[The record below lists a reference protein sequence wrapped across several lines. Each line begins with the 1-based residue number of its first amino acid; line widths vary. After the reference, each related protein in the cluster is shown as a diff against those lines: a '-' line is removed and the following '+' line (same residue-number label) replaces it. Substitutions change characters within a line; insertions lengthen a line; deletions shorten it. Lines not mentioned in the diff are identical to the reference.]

1 MLVLAKV
8 IVSHIESNGKAWFG
22 RPFDPSAGLRTSSA
36 QDRLTTG
43 GFGKLTTGGFDK
55 RVYFSFE
62 ASLLLSLRAPQG
74 RSNLSDEPR

>member
-1 MLVLAKV
+1 MVLTKV

-43 GFGKLTTGGFDK
+43 GFGKLTTGGFGKLTTGGFD
-55 RVYFSFE
+55 FE
-62 ASLLLSLRAPQG
+62 TRMSQR
-74 RSNLSDEPR
+74 DEWHEFGGN

>member
-1 MLVLAKV
+1 MLVLTKV

-43 GFGKLTTGGFDK
+43 GFD
-55 RVYFSFE
+55 FE
-62 ASLLLSLRAPQG
+62 TQMSQR
-74 RSNLSDEPR
+74 DEWHEFGWK